1 MAAEESKIFVPKQM
15 CLKAKY
21 LKNEGFSNFRDW
33 NFYDHNLY
41 VGRYNTFTGVASS
54 KWMNPYNLR
63 DYSRDE
69 CLILYEWRIRH
80 NEVLLNALSELASK
94 YLGCYCEPHLPC
106 HGGILISLYREK
118 FEIPD
123 VIPDGSQFT
132 IRIDRAAKNRWWAR
146 NEIVKQR
153 LTRLLRSMH
162 IYRYNYNL
170 DWVLILCVHQ

>member
-1 MAAEESKIFVPKQM
+1 MAAQESEIFVPKLM

-41 VGRYNTFTGVASS
+41 VGRYNTFTGAASS

-69 CLILYEWRIRH
+69 CLLLYEWRIRH

-106 HGGILISLYREK
+106 HAGILISLYREK

-132 IRIDRAAKNRWWAR
+132 IRISRAAENRWLAR
-146 NEIVKQR
+146 NEIEKQR
-153 LTRLLRSMH
+153 LTTLLKSKLM
-162 IYRYNYNL
+162 YRYNYNL
-170 DWVLILCVHQ
+170 E